1 MSYAFKKIGATNILE
16 NAPDNAN
23 VVCEVNGEVNRVP
36 ATKIGGGIKV
46 AIIRA
51 VSDENGSRTFS
62 CDNMTYEEAVD
73 YLTNG
78 VPFLIFIS
86 SEETYMIAIRVS
98 YDGTSII
105 NIITADYSIKWTS
118 AGFAIPNP
126 GGSEQEQLK
135 EEII

>member
-46 AIIRA
+46 AIIK
-51 VSDENGSRTFS
+51 DTGSGLS
-62 CDNMTYEEAVD
+62 CDNMTYEEAVE

-78 VPFLIFIS
+78 VPFLIFIFVGA
-86 SEETYMIAIRVS
+86 EYMIARGVS
-98 YDGTSII
+98 YNGTSKIVFRATTFS
-105 NIITADYSIKWTS
+105 NSNRTYSWTS
-118 AGFAIPNP
+118 AGITAML
-126 GGSEQEQLK
+126 S
-135 EEII
+135 